1 MTSTERRNAV
11 NVYITPVTIDNYS
24 RNDYLKWIN
33 DMLQMRLTKIEQ
45 LSTGEVYCQF
55 MEMLFPGCCPCSKI
69 IFNPSME
76 VEYTQNF
83 RYLQNA
89 FRFIKVDKVVPIDRL
104 IKGKYMD
111 NFDFLQWFRKFVDAN
126 YDGEPYDAL
135 AARGG
140 IQVPKT
146 ASTNRSG
153 SKLTPTSSVD
163 GPGTPKK
170 TALVSPITRQYHH
183 TGKVVSYNKSHS
195 NAGATSKSRPA
206 SSSSSSSS
214 AAAKGQNGGI
224 RASNGAHPSS
234 AASAAKRK
242 PISRRPVS
250 SSSSNSPP
258 ASTTTAASAA
268 NHASKLAE
276 LNGKLSDLKVGKQEL
291 EKERDFYMSKL
302 TEIETICQSHE
313 TTTTEEGEEE
323 VKTPC
328 DELVAAVLEIMYATD
343 EEFAEG
349 DVGEEEE
356 EVAAEEPLLDLA
368 AENESD
374 EEY

>member
-1 MTSTERRNAV
+1 MTSADRRNAV

-24 RNDYLKWIN
+24 RNDYLKWVN

-69 IFNPSME
+69 IFNPTME

-126 YDGEPYDAL
+126 YSGEPYDAL

-140 IQVPKT
+140 IEVPKT

-153 SKLTPTSSVD
+153 AKLTSTSSLE

-195 NAGATSKSRPA
+195 NAGAKPSSRP
-206 SSSSSSSS
+206 SSS
-214 AAAKGQNGGI
+214 AVNGQNGGA
-224 RASNGAHPSS
+224 RGATNGSSSNASLSS
-234 AASAAKRK
+234 AKRK
-242 PISRRPVS
+242 PISRRPTS
-250 SSSSNSPP
+250 SSSSSPAHGA
-258 ASTTTAASAA
+258 ASTTAALAAS
-268 NHASKLAE
+268 HATKLAE
-276 LNGKLSDLKVGKQEL
+276 LNGKLSDLKVGRQEL

-302 TEIETICQSHE
+302 SEIETICQNHNSVNE
-313 TTTTEEGEEE
+313 KEDEEE
-323 VKTPC
+323 NAEKEKTPLE
-328 DELVAAVLEIMYATD
+328 DLVDAVLEIMYATE
-343 EEFAEG
+343 EEFADG
-349 DVGEEEE
+349 DDVEGEEEE
-356 EVAAEEPLLDLA
+356 EPLPEKELA
-368 AENESD
+368 ASNDSD

>member
-1 MTSTERRNAV
+1 MTSTERRSAV

-33 DMLQMRLTKIEQ
+33 DMLHMRLTKIEQ

-76 VEYTQNF
+76 VEHLQNF

-111 NFDFLQWFRKFVDAN
+111 NFDFIQWFRKFVDAN

-153 SKLTPTSSVD
+153 AKLPSSSSLD
-163 GPGTPKK
+163 GPATPQK
-170 TALVSPITRQYHH
+170 TALVSPITRQYNH

-195 NAGATSKSRPA
+195 NTSVPSGPKSRP
-206 SSSSSSSS
+206 SSSVSN
-214 AAAKGQNGGI
+214 GQNG
-224 RASNGAHPSS
+224 RVKSASNGPSS
-234 AASAAKRK
+234 NATSARSK
-242 PISRRPVS
+242 PVSKRPVS
-250 SSSSNSPP
+250 SSSSSSP
-258 ASTTTAASAA
+258 AHGAASKTTEPKAT
-268 NHASKLAE
+268 KLAE
-276 LNGKLSDLKVGKQEL
+276 LNGKLADLKIGKQEL
-291 EKERDFYMSKL
+291 EKERDFYKSKL
-302 TEIETICQSHE
+302 TEIETICQNHNSANE
-313 TTTTEEGEEE
+313 KEEGENGEE
-323 VKTPC
+323 DKSPLV
-328 DELVAAVLEIMYATD
+328 ELVDAVLEIMNASE

-349 DVGEEEE
+349 EEGEVEEEE
-356 EVAAEEPLLDLA
+356 EEPLPDGETA
-368 AENESD
+368 ASNNSD

>member
-1 MTSTERRNAV
+1 MATTTERRCAV

-24 RNDYLKWIN
+24 RNDYLRWIN
-33 DMLQMRLTKIEQ
+33 ETLQMRLTKIEQ

-126 YDGEPYDAL
+126 YDGQPYDAL

-146 ASTNRSG
+146 ASTNRGASA
-153 SKLTPTSSVD
+153 KLPAVAALE
-163 GPGTPKK
+163 GPVTPKK
-170 TALVSPITRQYHH
+170 APLISPITRQYHH
-183 TGKVVSYNKSHS
+183 TGKVVSYNKSHNKAAPS
-195 NAGATSKSRPA
+195 ASRPAAAAHHGGMRAANGALPPGATSTQTL
-206 SSSSSSSS
+206 
-214 AAAKGQNGGI
+214 AAAK
-224 RASNGAHPSS
+224 
-234 AASAAKRK
+234 KK
-242 PISRRPVS
+242 PVSRRPVS
-250 SSSSNSPP
+250 SSSSSSPP
-258 ASTTTAASAA
+258 AVGTTAAAA
-268 NHASKLAE
+268 AASQSSKVADLHA
-276 LNGKLSDLKVGKQEL
+276 KLSDLKVGQREL

-302 TEIETICQSHE
+302 TEIETICQQHE
-313 TTTTEEGEEE
+313 ASMTTTGEAEAEEKSACG
-323 VKTPC
+323 
-328 DELVAAVLEIMYATD
+328 ELVAAVLEIMYATD
-343 EEFAEG
+343 EGFAEG
-349 DVGEEEE
+349 GEEEE
-356 EVAAEEPLLDLA
+356 EEEEPEPVVGE
-368 AENESD
+368 AEPPPEDSD

>member
-1 MTSTERRNAV
+1 MTSAERHNAV

-45 LSTGEVYCQF
+45 MSTGEVYCQF
-55 MEMLFPGCCPCSKI
+55 MEMLFPGCCSCSKI

-126 YDGEPYDAL
+126 YSGEPYDAL
-135 AARGG
+135 GARGG
-140 IQVPKT
+140 VQVPKT
-146 ASTNRSG
+146 ASTSRSG
-153 SKLTPTSSVD
+153 AKLTSTSSVD

-170 TALVSPITRQYHH
+170 AALVSPITRQYNH

-195 NAGATSKSRPA
+195 NAGATSSSRP
-206 SSSSSSSS
+206 SSS
-214 AAAKGQNGGI
+214 ATNGQNGGVKG
-224 RASNGAHPSS
+224 ASNGSS
-234 AASAAKRK
+234 SNASLSSAKRK
-242 PISRRPVS
+242 PISRRLVS
-250 SSSSNSPP
+250 SSSSSP
-258 ASTTTAASAA
+258 AHGASAMTPNQA
-268 NHASKLAE
+268 NKLAI

-291 EKERDFYMSKL
+291 EKERGFYMSKL
-302 TEIETICQSHE
+302 TEIETICQNYNS
-313 TTTTEEGEEE
+313 TKEEEEEANGEENVDK
-323 VKTPC
+323 VKTPLE
-328 DELVAAVLEIMYATD
+328 ELVEAVLEIMYATE

-349 DVGEEEE
+349 DEGEKELLPGDEEEL
-356 EVAAEEPLLDLA
+356 AASNDSAEE
-368 AENESD
+368 
-374 EEY
+374 Y